1 MVESVVPGIKE
12 GLSNGDYCLASG
24 VLFVEGAL
32 RGAIYDLNTSRVFS
46 INETARQVLTGL
58 AEDEDGFWTK
68 LEDLGL
74 ATREKLPQK
83 NLLPELIQK
92 PELQF
97 VWFEVVSDD
106 CNESCAHCYA
116 DSMPPS
122 HRKAKSIPAGG
133 YIPLGQSLDKGAKR
147 KKLSVEKWETLI
159 SDAYS
164 LGCRKGQFIGGEPF
178 LFKGEHGESVL
189 DLAEYAKKTGYEFIE
204 VFTNAT
210 LLTKDKVAR
219 IKNLGINVAVSL
231 YSKDER
237 VHDGI
242 TNTPGSYQK
251 TVASLRMLKEAGVP
265 TRVET
270 VLMRPNEQTVGG
282 TQAFVEEMGFS
293 HRSPDVL
300 RPKGRG
306 DNLTLAPSKEA
317 VVQYGL
323 MTAPS
328 FTVDK
333 DTLSRYLSGHSCLL
347 GKITITDTGDVLPC
361 IFSRNL
367 VVGNVQDSLLQE
379 VVTGQ
384 KLEVVWKSTKDNV
397 LVCRDCEYRYVCF
410 DCRPLSEGV
419 NQGRGEYLSAPYPRC
434 THNPYTGEWAKGVW
448 RVDEEGKP
456 YYDESLR
463 PIIQAMLASGSISST
478 IPLGH

>member
-1 MVESVVPGIKE
+1 MTERIKPAIE
-12 GLSNGDYCLASG
+12 EFVSNGEYCLASG
-24 VLFVEGAL
+24 VLYVAGAL
-32 RGAIYDLNTSRVFS
+32 RGAIYDLNTGKVFS
-46 INETARQVLTGL
+46 IDNVACEVLSGKN
-58 AEDEDGFWTK
+58 DDGGKFWEK
-68 LEDLGL
+68 LTTLNL
-74 ATREKLPQK
+74 ATRNDLEKRSI
-83 NLLPELIQK
+83 LPELLQK

-97 VWFEVVSDD
+97 VWFEIISDD

-122 HRKAKSIPAGG
+122 HRKAKGIPTGG
-133 YIPLGQSLDKGAKR
+133 YIPLEQSLDKEAKR
-147 KKLSVEKWETLI
+147 KKLSVEEWERLI

-178 LFKGEHGESVL
+178 LFNGEHGENVL

-204 VFTNAT
+204 IFTNAT

-219 IKNLGINVAVSL
+219 IKDLGINVAVSL
-231 YSKDER
+231 YSRDES
-237 VHDGI
+237 VHDRI
-242 TNTPGSYQK
+242 TNSSGSYKK
-251 TVASLRMLKEAGVP
+251 TVTSLHMLKEAGIP

-306 DNLTLAPSKEA
+306 DNPTLAPSKEV

-333 DTLSRYLSGHSCLL
+333 ETLSRYLSGHSCLL

-367 VVGNVQDSLLQE
+367 VVGNVQDSLLRE
-379 VVTGQ
+379 IVAGQ

-434 THNPYTGEWAKGVW
+434 TYNPFTGEWAKGVW
-448 RVDEEGKP
+448 RVDMDGQP
-456 YYDESLR
+456 HYDESLQ
-463 PIIQAMLASGSISST
+463 PIIQAMLTSGSISST
-478 IPLGH
+478 IPLEH

>member
-1 MVESVVPGIKE
+1 MIESVVPEIKE
-12 GLSNGDYCLASG
+12 GISSGDYCLASG
-24 VLFVEGAL
+24 ILFVGGAL

-74 ATREKLPQK
+74 ATREKLPQR
-83 NLLPELIQK
+83 NVLPELIQK

-133 YIPLGQSLDKGAKR
+133 YTPLEQSLDKGTKR
-147 KKLSVEKWETLI
+147 KKLNVEEWEALI
-159 SDAYS
+159 GDAYS
-164 LGCRKGQFIGGEPF
+164 LGCRKGQFIGGEPL
-178 LFKGEHGESVL
+178 LFKGENGESVL
-189 DLAEYAKKTGYEFIE
+189 DLAEFAKEVGYEFIE

-210 LLTKDKVAR
+210 LLTEDKVAR
-219 IKNLGINVAVSL
+219 TKNLGINVAVSL
-231 YSKDER
+231 YSRDESI
-237 VHDGI
+237 HDRI
-242 TNTPGSYQK
+242 TNTSGSYKK
-251 TVASLRMLKEAGVP
+251 TVSSLHMLKEAGVP

-270 VLMRPNEQTVGG
+270 VLMRPNEQTVDG

-300 RPKGRG
+300 RPKGGG
-306 DNLTLAPSKEA
+306 DNPALTPSKEA

-333 DTLSRYLSGHSCLL
+333 ETLSRYLSGHSCLL

-367 VVGNVQDSLLQE
+367 VVGNALENCLAE
-379 VVTGQ
+379 IIAGP
-384 KLEVVWKSTKDNV
+384 KLGVVWKNTKDNV
-397 LVCRDCEYRYVCF
+397 LVCKDCEYRYVCF

-434 THNPYTGEWAKGVW
+434 TYNPYTGEWAKGVW
-448 RVDEEGKP
+448 RVDEKGEP
-456 YYDESLR
+456 YYDGSLG
-463 PIIQAMLASGSISST
+463 PIIQAMLASGSINSMIS
-478 IPLGH
+478 LGH